1 MVKRKELQMNL
12 AEFMKSCIPCISSY
26 KEESAYRS
34 METRFSLQV
43 SEGTT
48 LKTVLAQ
55 SMAFLSGQLAVED
68 SKVIDFL
75 VNPTSVWIR
84 FKDNEFAY
92 SHNVFVISV
101 INDELSGSVSHQKFR
116 KPKQI

>member
-1 MVKRKELQMNL
+1 
-12 AEFMKSCIPCISSY
+12 
-26 KEESAYRS
+26 
-34 METRFSLQV
+34 
-43 SEGTT
+43 
-48 LKTVLAQ
+48 
-55 SMAFLSGQLAVED
+55 VED
-68 SKVIDFL
+68 SQVIDFL